1 MNPNRSTTYIPM
13 KMLKDKKRILKAE
26 KRKQLVIYKEIPI
39 KISAD
44 FSAENLQARRERYI
58 IFKVMTR

>member
-44 FSAENLQARRERYI
+44 FSEENLQARRERYI